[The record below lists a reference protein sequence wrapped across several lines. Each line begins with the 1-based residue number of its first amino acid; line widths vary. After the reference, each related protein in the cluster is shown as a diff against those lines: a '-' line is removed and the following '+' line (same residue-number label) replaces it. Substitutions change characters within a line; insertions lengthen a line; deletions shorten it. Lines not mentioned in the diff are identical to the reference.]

1 MARWEPNAVGRLQE
15 AALELYRDPGYD
27 KVTVAQLA
35 ARAGLTRRTFF
46 RYFTD
51 KREVLFF
58 GAEKVEAL
66 VRDGIRAAP
75 EGLSPLELVAS
86 SLAAIARISDENHD
100 HAAYVRARH
109 AAIQANAEL
118 RERDLAKHA
127 SLASVIAEALRG
139 RGISEPAATLAAEA
153 GLLGFRIGFDRW
165 VTDAK
170 RKKMQAH
177 VSEAMACLG
186 SVVKPT
192 PRRTPARPRRA

>member
-1 MARWEPNAVGRLQE
+1 MARWEPNAVDRLQE
-15 AALELYRDPGYD
+15 AALELYRDPGHD

-58 GAEKVEAL
+58 GADRVEAL
-66 VRDGIRAAP
+66 VRDGIHAAP
-75 EGLSPLELVAS
+75 DGLSPLEVVAS
-86 SLAAIARISDENHD
+86 SLAVIARFSDEDRD

-127 SLASVIAEALRG
+127 SLAAVIAEALRG
-139 RGISEPAATLAAEA
+139 RGIAEPAATLAAEA
-153 GLLGFRIGFDRW
+153 GLLGFRVGFERW
-165 VTDAK
+165 VADPK
-170 RKKMQAH
+170 RKKMEAH
-177 VSEAMACLG
+177 VGEAMRCLG
-186 SVVKPT
+186 SVVQPTT
-192 PRRTPARPRRA
+192 PRRPARPRRA